1 MKTSRYIF
9 ARAGEA
15 RASAG
20 AHSSS
25 CRPIFYGWVVVA
37 TAALGLFFSGAPI
50 VVYSF
55 GVFLKPLTQE
65 FHVGRGAISLAFTIH
80 NFIGAGCAPFAGRL
94 VDRFGAKRVI
104 LPGLVL
110 LGLILVS
117 ALMIGS
123 RLWQLYVFYL
133 ALAPVTLATTPIPYS
148 AVISRWFDRRR
159 GLALGLI
166 MFGMGVGTVVMPPTV
181 QRLIAHFGWR
191 MAFACV
197 GCAILVIPIAVVAV
211 FLKEAP
217 QQMGLLPD
225 GDERR
230 ANDIRGAENQT
241 GLGWPQV
248 YRTRTFWL
256 MVSAFVLAGG
266 SMHACIL
273 HMPALLSDR
282 GLTAENAALGSSV
295 VGMAVIAG
303 RLLSGYL
310 QDRLFAPRVAVGIFG
325 MSAIGL
331 ALLWAGGGGAVA
343 LAAAFLVGLGM
354 GAEVDIIAFL
364 VSRYFGLRAFGTSFG
379 FAFGSF
385 VLAGGLGGM
394 LMGAG
399 FDLIGSYELPL
410 AGFFVLTVLAVVL
423 FTRLGPYRFA
433 ARQSDETAIVEAE
446 GVA

>member
-1 MKTSRYIF
+1 MKNRRNAF

-15 RASAG
+15 GRRSGLQSASR
-20 AHSSS
+20 H
-25 CRPIFYGWVVVA
+25 PIFYGWVVVA

-50 VVYSF
+50 MVYSF
-55 GVFLKPLTQE
+55 GVFLKPLTHE

-80 NFIGAGCAPFAGRL
+80 NFIGASCAPFAGRL
-94 VDRFGAKRVI
+94 VDKFGAKRVI
-104 LPGLVL
+104 LPGLLL

-123 RLWQLYVFYL
+123 HLWQLYVFYL

-166 MFGMGVGTVVMPPTV
+166 MFGMGVGTVVIPPTV
-181 QRLIAHFGWR
+181 QRVIAHFGWR

-230 ANDIRGAENQT
+230 ASDVSVAKNQT
-241 GLGWPQV
+241 GLEWPQV

-295 VGMAVIAG
+295 IGMAVIVG

-310 QDRLFAPRVAVGIFG
+310 QDRIFAPWVAVGIFG
-325 MSAIGL
+325 MSATGV
-331 ALLWAGGGGAVA
+331 ALLWAGGGGAIA

-364 VSRYFGLRAFGTSFG
+364 VSRYFGLRAFGTAFG

-399 FDLIGSYELPL
+399 FDLTGSYEFPL
-410 AGFFVLTVLAVVL
+410 AGFFVMTVFALVL
-423 FTRLGPYRFA
+423 FTRLGPYRFTA
-433 ARQSDETAIVEAE
+433 QQSFETAIMEAE
-446 GVA
+446 GIA